1 MKDIHFVDTTLR
13 DGQLS
18 LWASNMTTGMM
29 LPVVENID
37 RAGFEGMELLS
48 SAFFKKCVRDLKDD
62 LWERARL
69 VAKRVKYT
77 PLRSIRSRSMLAFQL
92 TPPAIT
98 DLWLERLAAN
108 GITELRTSDPSNTPK
123 YWAEAIRTA
132 NRVGLK
138 TILNII
144 YSISPKHSDDYFAYR
159 FREAARLKPY
169 RLCFKDPGGLLTPD
183 ATRRLVPILLR
194 EAKGT
199 PVEFHTHCNTG
210 LGALCCLEAIKL
222 GITSIN
228 TAIPP
233 LADGSSNPSVFN
245 VAMNARALGYHPV
258 IDEDAIKPVRD
269 HFTAIAKQEKLP
281 VGKPLEYDAFHPLH
295 QVPGGMI
302 SNFRFQLSNLGKL
315 EKLPEVLEEVI
326 RVRAEFGYP
335 IMVTPYSQF
344 FGVQAAVN
352 VMVGERYKEVTD
364 EVLLYALGLWGEEE
378 AESIEPNLKDKLLRR
393 PRAKELSK
401 LKAPEM
407 TLKQFREKFSGA
419 GVSDDDT
426 ILRYFRRSRICRRDE
441 SRGTDQGIRERKEP
455 LVDVDRAGDPANKF
469 PADLRPARK
478 LDGSPGKK
486 KRRVTPQE
494 LSSHRMLISMQ
505 AIRNRQNLGAGQ
517 SNCVIASLTLA
528 GCYSN
533 PQFDICNLRFRAS

>member
-48 SAFFKKCVRDLKDD
+48 SAFFKKSVRDLKDD

-69 VAKRVKYT
+69 VAQRVKHT
-77 PLRSIRSRSMLAFQL
+77 PLRSIRSRSMLAFQI
-92 TPPAIT
+92 TPPAMT

-144 YSISPKHSDDYFAYR
+144 YSISPKHSDDYFADR
-159 FREAARLKPY
+159 FREAAKLKPY

-194 EAKGT
+194 EANGI

-233 LADGSSNPSVFN
+233 LADASSNPSVFN
-245 VAMNARALGYHPV
+245 VAMNARSLGYHPV
-258 IDEDAIKPVRD
+258 IDEEAIKPVRD

-281 VGKPLEYDAFHPLH
+281 IGKPLEYDALHPMH

-315 EKLPEVLEEVI
+315 EKLPEVLEEVS

-352 VMVGERYKEVTD
+352 VMVGERYKEVAD
-364 EVLLYALGLWGEEE
+364 EVLLYTLGLWGDEE
-378 AESIEPNLKDKLLRR
+378 AQSIEPNLRDKLLQR

-407 TLKQFREKFSGA
+407 TLKQFREKFGGP
-419 GVSDDDT
+419 GVSDDEA
-426 ILRYFRRSRICRRDE
+426 ILRYFAGE
-441 SRGTDQGIRERKEP
+441 EY
-455 LVDVDRAGDPANKF
+455 VDAMKAAG
-469 PADLRPARK
+469 PAREYISEK
-478 LDGSPGKK
+478 NSL
-486 KRRVTPQE
+486 
-494 LSSHRMLISMQ
+494 LMLIEQ
-505 AIRNRQNLGAGQ
+505 LIKRNNSRQIYVRHGNLTVRLERRRETQ
-517 SNCVIASLTLA
+517 TV
-528 GCYSN
+528 
-533 PQFDICNLRFRAS
+533 

>member
-29 LPVVENID
+29 LPIVENID

-48 SAFFKKCVRDLKDD
+48 SAFFKKSVRDLKDD

-69 VAKRVKYT
+69 VAQRVKHT
-77 PLRSIRSRSMLAFQL
+77 PLRSIRSRSMLAFQI
-92 TPPAIT
+92 TPPAIA

-144 YSISPKHSDDYFAYR
+144 YSISPKHSDDYFADR
-159 FREAARLKPY
+159 FREAAKLKPY

-194 EAKGT
+194 EANGI

-233 LADGSSNPSVFN
+233 LADASSNPSVFN
-245 VAMNARALGYHPV
+245 VAMNARSLGYHPV
-258 IDEDAIKPVRD
+258 IDEEAIKPVRD

-281 VGKPLEYDAFHPLH
+281 IGKPLEYDALHPMH

-315 EKLPEVLEEVI
+315 EKLPEVLEEVS

-364 EVLLYALGLWGEEE
+364 EVLLYTLGLWGDEE
-378 AESIEPNLKDKLLRR
+378 AQSIEPNLRDKLLQR

-407 TLKQFREKFSGA
+407 TLKQFREKFGGP
-419 GVSDDDT
+419 GVSDDEA
-426 ILRYFRRSRICRRDE
+426 ILRYFAGE
-441 SRGTDQGIRERKEP
+441 EY
-455 LVDVDRAGDPANKF
+455 VDAMKAAG
-469 PADLRPARK
+469 PAREYISEK
-478 LDGSPGKK
+478 NSL
-486 KRRVTPQE
+486 
-494 LSSHRMLISMQ
+494 LMLIEQ
-505 AIRNRQNLGAGQ
+505 LIKRNNSRQIYVRHGNLTVRLERRRETQ
-517 SNCVIASLTLA
+517 TV
-528 GCYSN
+528 
-533 PQFDICNLRFRAS
+533 

>member
-48 SAFFKKCVRDLKDD
+48 SAFFKKSVRDLKDD

-69 VAKRVKYT
+69 VAQRVNHT
-77 PLRSIRSRSMLAFQL
+77 PLRSIRSRSMLAFQI
-92 TPPAIT
+92 TPPAIA

-144 YSISPKHSDDYFAYR
+144 YSISPKHSDDYFADR
-159 FREAARLKPY
+159 FREAAKLKPY

-194 EAKGT
+194 EANGI

-233 LADGSSNPSVFN
+233 LADASSNPSVFN
-245 VAMNARALGYHPV
+245 VAMNARSLGYHPV
-258 IDEDAIKPVRD
+258 IDEEAIKPVCD

-281 VGKPLEYDAFHPLH
+281 IGKPLEYDALHSMH

-315 EKLPEVLEEVI
+315 EKLPEVLEEVS

-364 EVLLYALGLWGEEE
+364 EVLLYTLGLWGDEE
-378 AESIEPNLKDKLLRR
+378 AQSIEPNLRDKLLQR

-407 TLKQFREKFSGA
+407 TLKQFREKFGGH
-419 GVSDDDT
+419 GVSDDEA
-426 ILRYFRRSRICRRDE
+426 ILRYFAGE
-441 SRGTDQGIRERKEP
+441 EY
-455 LVDVDRAGDPANKF
+455 VDAMKAAG
-469 PADLRPARK
+469 PAREYT
-478 LDGSPGKK
+478 SGKNS
-486 KRRVTPQE
+486 
-494 LSSHRMLISMQ
+494 LLMLIEQ
-505 AIRNRQNLGAGQ
+505 LIKRNNSRQIYVRHGNLTVRLERRRETQ
-517 SNCVIASLTLA
+517 TV
-528 GCYSN
+528 
-533 PQFDICNLRFRAS
+533 